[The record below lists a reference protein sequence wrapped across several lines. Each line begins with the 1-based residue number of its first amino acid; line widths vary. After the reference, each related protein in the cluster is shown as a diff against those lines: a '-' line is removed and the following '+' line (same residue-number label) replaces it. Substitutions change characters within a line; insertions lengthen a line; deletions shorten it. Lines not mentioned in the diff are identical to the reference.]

1 MKKTMAVL
9 LAALTLAAAAPAQ
22 VFAVADTKTPDTAA
36 SDKTSEAKALEAAIL
51 DVKSRVKIPED
62 LDKFN
67 YETATEYGVT
77 YYMLMWYK
85 ESDDGYERTEKS
97 FTVTYY
103 KGLIPSI
110 TTYDSERRDRRGFG
124 KLTDTQAAD
133 YAKKYLYS
141 IFPSIKGDPVIER
154 EQSTD
159 ALTSSK
165 IRYRITRP
173 ISGIPF
179 DKNSGSITIDKDT
192 GELLNY
198 SLEWWN
204 DATFP
209 DASKRLSVERISEI
223 YKERK
228 PLKAQYQLFTRYHEN
243 EDGTYSYEQ
252 FTLPVYV
259 PTVSGENEI
268 DAITGKYT
276 AIYEDKKTYSYTDA
290 YNWTS
295 YGEEYY
301 EEEECAEEEPYY
313 NTSNAALSA
322 AEMAAVEDE
331 SKYLSYEKCLEI
343 IKADEFIVFNKELV
357 NDSNYLSTYTDI
369 KGEEKPLRELSF
381 RATSSDKT
389 KDNIYLDVEM
399 DAVTG
404 EIIEFSKRYSYGSES
419 PNKNQKSANDDKVL
433 ARANAA
439 AKHFIDAKASEYK
452 AGDKPY
458 VGSSTL
464 GVKSTSGT
472 VHYTRYVNG
481 LPTTF
486 DNMSISVDSN
496 DEVLSF
502 SYNYHDIK
510 FPEAKLV
517 GEDAAY
523 KKLFVNMKP
532 DLKYTGFTD
541 LQLKPHTYLTY
552 YFDSNYTLNALTGER
567 INTYDAS
574 PYYEAETPKAED
586 KVISYSD
593 IKGYKYEKEIKTLLD
608 YGVYATED
616 SKLAPESAIT
626 NYEFVTLF
634 DSACDTSITRLYLRY
649 DSNSRT
655 YVKTEDADN
664 RLTRGELARIY
675 VYLYGNKYYSAA
687 EVKGIYKAPYSDV
700 KENDPY
706 AGYITFAKY
715 LDLTG
720 AKDNFQ
726 PNKTFKKG
734 DCIKMAYDYLAGDN
748 DELDLYEIV
757 KI

>member
-1 MKKTMAVL
+1 
-9 LAALTLAAAAPAQ
+9 
-22 VFAVADTKTPDTAA
+22 
-36 SDKTSEAKALEAAIL
+36 
-51 DVKSRVKIPED
+51 
-62 LDKFN
+62 
-67 YETATEYGVT
+67 
-77 YYMLMWYK
+77 
-85 ESDDGYERTEKS
+85 
-97 FTVTYY
+97 
-103 KGLIPSI
+103 
-110 TTYDSERRDRRGFG
+110 
-124 KLTDTQAAD
+124 
-133 YAKKYLYS
+133 
-141 IFPSIKGDPVIER
+141 
-154 EQSTD
+154 
-159 ALTSSK
+159 
-165 IRYRITRP
+165 
-173 ISGIPF
+173 
-179 DKNSGSITIDKDT
+179 
-192 GELLNY
+192 
-198 SLEWWN
+198 
-204 DATFP
+204 
-209 DASKRLSVERISEI
+209 
-223 YKERK
+223 
-228 PLKAQYQLFTRYHEN
+228 
-243 EDGTYSYEQ
+243 
-252 FTLPVYV
+252 
-259 PTVSGENEI
+259 
-268 DAITGKYT
+268 
-276 AIYEDKKTYSYTDA
+276 
-290 YNWTS
+290 
-295 YGEEYY
+295 
-301 EEEECAEEEPYY
+301 
-313 NTSNAALSA
+313 
-322 AEMAAVEDE
+322 
-331 SKYLSYEKCLEI
+331 LSYEKCLDI

-439 AKHFIDAKASEYK
+439 AKHFIGAKAGEYK

-472 VHYTRYVNG
+472 VQYTRYVNG

-486 DNMSISVDSN
+486 DNMSISVDSK

-523 KKLFVNMKP
+523 KKLFENMKP
-532 DLKYTGFTD
+532 DLEYTGFTD

-552 YFDSNYTLNALTGER
+552 YFDSSYTLNALTGER

-574 PYYEAETPKAED
+574 PYYKAETPKAED

-608 YGVYATED
+608 YGIYATED

-626 NYEFVTLF
+626 NYEFATLF
-634 DSACDTSITRLYLRY
+634 DSACSTDISKLYLRY

-675 VYLYGNKYYSAA
+675 IYLYADEYYSAA

-700 KENDPY
+700 KETNPY
-706 AGYITFAKY
+706 VGYITFAKY
-715 LDLTG
+715 SKITD

-748 DELDLYEIV
+748 DKLDLYEIV